1 MELGELLNKLDEVLK
16 ELESARK
23 KKNNR
28 EEKKKLEREFENL
41 SKESSEEIKKALP
54 EIIKDDYRSL
64 VIAAEILGKCLKEES
79 LSTSQIR
86 NIFSEIKE
94 MEMRGFKEN
103 DTEKRLLLLKPKLAY
118 AGRPGAKKGTRVLR
132 DILTSAIDDVLEE
145 GITKDKFENFC
156 KFFEAILAYHRA
168 AGGN

>member
-1 MELGELLNKLDEVLK
+1 MEILDKGKIHKCIEGDTKEMIAYAQIVGEYLGKRLK
-16 ELESARK
+16 RK
-23 KKNNR
+23 KDGG
-28 EEKKKLEREFENL
+28 EMD
-41 SKESSEEIKKALP
+41 
-54 EIIKDDYRSL
+54 KD
-64 VIAAEILGKCLKEES
+64 ES

>member
-1 MELGELLNKLDEVLK
+1 MEILDKGKIHKCIEGDTKEMIAYAQIVGEYLGKRLK
-16 ELESARK
+16 RK
-23 KKNNR
+23 KDGG
-28 EEKKKLEREFENL
+28 EMD
-41 SKESSEEIKKALP
+41 
-54 EIIKDDYRSL
+54 KD
-64 VIAAEILGKCLKEES
+64 ES

-86 NIFSEIKE
+86 NIFGEIKE
-94 MEMRGFKEN
+94 MEMGGFNKKYI
-103 DTEKRLLLLKPKLAY
+103 EKRLLLLKPKLAY
-118 AGRPGAKKGTRVLR
+118 AAARPGAKKGTRVLR